1 MSVHEIKED
10 IMLPISVC
18 IIGKNEEKFIEGCLQ
33 HLAEYDWEIIFVDT
47 GSTDKTCEIALKY
60 TNNVYDFAWIKDFSA
75 ARNFATSK
83 ASRNWILSIDCDE
96 YLEPFDVK
104 SLQQKLRD
112 YPDSIG
118 QINILNLQTNQDEIL
133 HHTVSRL
140 YQKRYYHWE
149 NPIHEQLVRKDQ
161 LTASAFPSE
170 LSALHYGYAL
180 SDNETIAKT
189 HRNLDML
196 LSTLDAGND
205 NPYYYYKTGCEY
217 VNLKDYDTALKYFE
231 ATLEYNLD
239 PSLFWVKELIYQYGV
254 TLISTDNAEIA
265 LGLEAV
271 YDDFSSV
278 PEYIYILA
286 LIYAA
291 NGLFAQALSMLNKV
305 VNMKEECHIVT
316 GVTSYVG
323 YFQLGNVCHHLKKD
337 DLAKVYLKKASNYE
351 PALKLLKK
359 IERTT

>member
-1 MSVHEIKED
+1 
-10 IMLPISVC
+10 MLPISVC
-18 IIGKNEEKFIEGCLQ
+18 IIGKNEEKFLEGCLQ
-33 HLAEYDWEIIFVDT
+33 HLALYDWEIIFVDT
-47 GSTDKTCEIALKY
+47 GSTDKTREIALKY

-75 ARNFATSK
+75 ARNFAASK
-83 ASRNWILSIDCDE
+83 ATRDWILSIDCDE
-96 YLEPFDVK
+96 YLKSFDEK
-104 SLQQKLRD
+104 SLQKKLRD

-118 QINILNLQTNQDEIL
+118 QISILNIQTDQDKNL

-140 YQKRYYHWE
+140 YQKKYYHWE
-149 NPIHEQLVRKDQ
+149 NPIHEQLVRKDH
-161 LTASAFPSE
+161 LAASAFPSE

-180 SDNETIAKT
+180 SKDATIAKT

-196 LSTLDAGND
+196 LATLEDGND

-217 VNLKDYDTALKYFE
+217 VNLKEYDTALKYFE
-231 ATLEYNLD
+231 ATIECNLD
-239 PSLFWVKELIYQYGV
+239 PTLFWVKELIYQYGA
-254 TLISTDNAEIA
+254 TLIFADKADIA

-278 PEYIYILA
+278 PEYIYIMA

-291 NGLFAQALSMLNKV
+291 NGLFPQTLSMLNKV

-316 GVTSYVG
+316 GVTSYIG

-337 DLAKVYLKKASNYE
+337 DLAKVYLRKAGNYE
-351 PALKLLKK
+351 PAIKLLEK
-359 IERTT
+359 IERTN